1 MTFTKLIHTDID
13 HERLAKEIYQLIEH
27 FGLQEHPQ
35 ISLTSLAGENNW
47 INSTGKRHLLK
58 YPERYFNKINEYLEG
73 TYIAECIRRYP
84 DFYRWRL
91 LKVIPRATYSIH
103 PDGLPFRENIRL
115 HIPIV
120 TNSRAF
126 LTFYDVM
133 PGDDTT
139 VTVYHANLKAGNS
152 YEVNTTKL
160 HTAVNYGDHDRYHM
174 VGVKYIKERI
184 RGAK

>member
-1 MTFTKLIHTDID
+1 MDLVKQIHSDID
-13 HERLAKEIYQLIEH
+13 HERLTKEIFELIQH
-27 FGLQEHPQ
+27 FDLAGHPQ

-58 YPERYFNKINEYLEG
+58 HPERYFNKINQYLEG

-91 LKVIPRATYSIH
+91 MKVIPRATYSIH
-103 PDGLPFRENIRL
+103 HDGLQLRENIRL
-115 HIPIV
+115 HIPVI
-120 TNSRAF
+120 TNSKAY
-126 LTFYDVM
+126 LTFYDIM

-139 VTVYHANLKAGNS
+139 VKVYHANLKVGNS
-152 YEVNTTKL
+152 YEVNTTNL
-160 HTAVNYGDHDRYHM
+160 HTAVNYGDHDRYHI
-174 VGVKYIKERI
+174 VGVKYIKEQV

>member
-1 MTFTKLIHTDID
+1 MDFVNLIHTDID
-13 HERLAKEIYQLIEH
+13 HERLANEIYQLIEH

-58 YPERYFNKINEYLEG
+58 YPERYFNKINEYLES

-91 LKVIPRATYSIH
+91 MKVIPRATYSIH

-115 HIPIV
+115 HIPVV
-120 TNSRAF
+120 TNSKAF

-133 PGDDTT
+133 PGDGVT
-139 VTVYHANLKAGNS
+139 VTVHHANLKAGNS
-152 YEVNTTKL
+152 YEINTTNL
-160 HTAVNYGDHDRYHM
+160 HTAVNYGEHNRYHI
-174 VGVKYIKERI
+174 VGVKYIKERV

>member
-73 TYIAECIRRYP
+73 TYIAECIHRYP

-91 LKVIPRATYSIH
+91 MKVIPRSTCA
-103 PDGLPFRENIRL
+103 NIC
-115 HIPIV
+115 
-120 TNSRAF
+120 
-126 LTFYDVM
+126 
-133 PGDDTT
+133 
-139 VTVYHANLKAGNS
+139 
-152 YEVNTTKL
+152 
-160 HTAVNYGDHDRYHM
+160 
-174 VGVKYIKERI
+174 
-184 RGAK
+184 AKPV